1 MTCREMMKL
10 KEVIRVEN
18 KAKFVQAIGQ
28 ALHEYAT
35 RTEVVKA
42 EYVQNRCEEFAVIT
56 FADESQKHI
65 CITADSCLAIMND
78 IYKALR

>member
-1 MTCREMMKL
+1 MNSSRAES
-10 KEVIRVEN
+10 EVKAMQD
-18 KAKFVQAIGQ
+18 KAKFIQAIGE

-42 EYVQNRCEEFAVIT
+42 EYVRDGYEEYAVIT
-56 FADESQKHI
+56 FTGDSQKHV

-78 IYKALR
+78 IYKALH

>member
-1 MTCREMMKL
+1 MED
-10 KEVIRVEN
+10 

-28 ALHEYAT
+28 ALHKYAI
-35 RTEVVKA
+35 RTDVIGA
-42 EYVQNRCEEFAVIT
+42 EYMQGGHEEFAVIT
-56 FADESQKHI
+56 FTDGSQKHI